1 MIGEQEESVC
11 VTIRLPVVANP
22 ARERR
27 TPIVTPPQERGNDQE
42 SLACGAC
49 GSIIARNISTRSV
62 FRRWSS
68 ASGRVLVKCRCGACC
83 AINVVKIEGSPKRRR

>member
-1 MIGEQEESVC
+1 MGI
-11 VTIRLPVVANP
+11 TIRLPVVADPAKERKTPLVNP
-22 ARERR
+22 
-27 TPIVTPPQERGNDQE
+27 PKGRGNDAE

-49 GSIIARNISTRSV
+49 GSIIARNISTRTV

-83 AINVVKIEGSPKRRR
+83 AINVIKIEGGSRG